1 MDLVLHSIYL
11 SMSTAPWVIFLSV
24 CLSIILFIAFVDKCI
39 DHYAK
44 KDRNDFVEDSEV
56 PIITPYKLDA

>member
-1 MDLVLHSIYL
+1 
-11 SMSTAPWVIFLSV
+11 MSTAPWAIFLSV

-44 KDRNDFVEDSEV
+44 KDRNDFVETSEV